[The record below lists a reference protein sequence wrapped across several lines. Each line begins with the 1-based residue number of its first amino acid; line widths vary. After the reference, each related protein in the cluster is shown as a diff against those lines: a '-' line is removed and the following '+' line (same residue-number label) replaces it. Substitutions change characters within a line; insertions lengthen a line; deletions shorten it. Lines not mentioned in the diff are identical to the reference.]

1 MMGLQGLERCLAIVM
16 TSELGVL
23 LLFIV
28 LGCTML
34 A

>member
-1 MMGLQGLERCLAIVM
+1 MDLQGLERCLAIVM
-16 TSELGVL
+16 TRELEVL

-28 LGCTML
+28 LGCMML